1 MGMCGGGM
9 RVQLLSILSTIPYRK
24 QYNIPGTKIIDI
36 HMSNNESL
44 DEETKRILAEV
55 NSDAQSGTDDSKE
68 SKPKKQ
74 NKAGYDIDDDGYETN
89 TLETDD
95 SEW

>member
-1 MGMCGGGM
+1 MTI
-9 RVQLLSILSTIPYRK
+9 RSLLLTCLNILTNYK
-24 QYNIPGTKIIDI
+24 YNVLGTKTIDI

-55 NSDAQSGTDDSKE
+55 DSNDSTE
-68 SKPKKQ
+68 SKHNKK
-74 NKAGYDIDDDGYETN
+74 KYPDKVITIKYDADGYETN
-89 TLETDD
+89 DLETAD

>member
-1 MGMCGGGM
+1 MATSLI
-9 RVQLLSILSTIPYRK
+9 LLNKLHTTQYIILGSKT
-24 QYNIPGTKIIDI
+24 IDI

-55 NSDAQSGTDDSKE
+55 NADAQSGTNDSKE
-68 SKPKKQ
+68 SDKK
-74 NKAGYDIDDDGYETN
+74 KKKTIEWETN
-89 TLETDD
+89 TIEDDD